1 MIQGVEVDGEV
12 QEGAEEEVGGE
23 IQGVGEEVGGQIQGV
38 VEEVLWQWA
47 ELEEDQGQEQDEVEV
62 KAGVGEGE
70 EELVQGT
77 LISTVA
83 TTCSP
88 RAPVR
93 LSRRSANNFKI

>member
-12 QEGAEEEVGGE
+12 QEGVEEEVGGE

-47 ELEEDQGQEQDEVEV
+47 ELEEDQGQEQDEVEE
-62 KAGVGEGE
+62 KAGEGE
-70 EELVQGT
+70 EESVQEI
-77 LISTVA
+77 LITTVA
-83 TTCSP
+83 TTRSP

-93 LSRRSANNFKI
+93 LSRRSGNNFKI